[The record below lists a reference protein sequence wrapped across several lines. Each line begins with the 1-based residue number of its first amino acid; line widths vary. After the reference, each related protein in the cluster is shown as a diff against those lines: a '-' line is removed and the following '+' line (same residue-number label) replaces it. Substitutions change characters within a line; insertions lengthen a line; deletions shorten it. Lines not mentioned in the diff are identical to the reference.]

1 MSTEKTKEIR
11 ITIPEDLFSLFV
23 PKETVGHL
31 INAKKEMLLG
41 LRSIIDAK
49 IKALEKMEEK
59 KVTKKKKIA
68 IE

>member
-1 MSTEKTKEIR
+1 MSPEKTKEIR
-11 ITIPEDLFSLFV
+11 ITIPEDLFALVV
-23 PKETVGHL
+23 PKETVVHL

-49 IKALEKMEEK
+49 IKALEKIEEK

>member
-1 MSTEKTKEIR
+1 MSAEKTKEIR

-23 PKETVGHL
+23 PNETIGHL
-31 INAKKEMLLG
+31 VNAKKEMLLG

-59 KVTKKKKIA
+59 KVTKKKKIT